1 VPLDEA
7 LAGWFRYARDELDE
21 GETKDPAGVSDP
33 IRLLLPKSEVV
44 KRLGEATD
52 HMDEALANE
61 ADEEKVREALSRVYP
76 VYIDAPG
83 KRALA
88 EALRTN
94 TGVGATRTGIA
105 LGTGAAMK
113 PVRTYGEGGADG

>member
-7 LAGWFRYARDELDE
+7 LAGWFRYPHDELDKA
-21 GETKDPAGVSDP
+21 ETEDPAGVSDP
-33 IRLLLPKSEVV
+33 IRLLLPKREVI
-44 KRLGEATD
+44 KRLGTAAD
-52 HMDEALANE
+52 DMDEALANE
-61 ADEEKVREALSRVYP
+61 DDDDRVREALSRVYP
-76 VYIDAPG
+76 DYIDAPG

-94 TGVGATRTGIA
+94 TGVGATKTGIT

-113 PVRTYGEGGADG
+113 PMRTYGERGTDG